1 MIEKSLL
8 TSTVIYYFVVFLAC
22 FISPLIVGLA
32 VNGINGLKDAFKM
45 LLTDK
50 DYYLNAVKPVFIIF
64 TCIYIICILFVIV
77 ILFIVK
83 NI

>member
-8 TSTVIYYFVVFLAC
+8 TSTVICYFCVFVAC

-64 TCIYIICILFVIV
+64 TCIYIICILFV
-77 ILFIVK
+77 LLIVK
-83 NI
+83 II

>member
-1 MIEKSLL
+1 MIEKCLCITFIL
-8 TSTVIYYFVVFLAC
+8 YFNVFVAC
-22 FISPLIVGLA
+22 FISPIIVGLIFD
-32 VNGINGLKDAFKM
+32 GINGLKDAFKM

-50 DYYLNAVKPVFIIF
+50 DYYLNVVKPVFIIF

>member
-8 TSTVIYYFVVFLAC
+8 TSTVIYYFGVFVAC